1 MDVKILSNVNPLK
14 KMGLLSSHK
23 KDSKHN
29 NSPVRKLNGVVK
41 FKTTTKEG
49 ESKPYGNNTCSSSN
63 GDVASGNNSFDVK
76 TKKSTGIEASSN
88 GTLGGHH
95 SDGGSGGHAVNHGN
109 QLSHVGSERRKWF
122 VAKSSK
128 SLGR

>member
-41 FKTTTKEG
+41 FKTSTKEG

-76 TKKSTGIEASSN
+76 TKKTTGVEASGN

-95 SDGGSGGHAVNHGN
+95 SDGGAVNHGN

>member
-1 MDVKILSNVNPLK
+1 M
-14 KMGLLSSHK
+14 
-23 KDSKHN
+23 
-29 NSPVRKLNGVVK
+29 NGVVK
-41 FKTTTKEG
+41 FKTTTTKEG
-49 ESKPYGNNTCSSSN
+49 ESKPCGNNTCSSSN

-76 TKKSTGIEASSN
+76 TKKTSGIEASSN
-88 GTLGGHH
+88 GTLSGHH
-95 SDGGSGGHAVNHGN
+95 SDGGNAVNHGN

>member
-41 FKTTTKEG
+41 FKTSTKEG
-49 ESKPYGNNTCSSSN
+49 ESKPCGNYSSSSN

-76 TKKSTGIEASSN
+76 TKKTTGIEASSN

-95 SDGGSGGHAVNHGN
+95 SNDGSGGNAVNHGN

>member
-1 MDVKILSNVNPLK
+1 MSGNKI
-14 KMGLLSSHK
+14 
-23 KDSKHN
+23 
-29 NSPVRKLNGVVK
+29 
-41 FKTTTKEG
+41 
-49 ESKPYGNNTCSSSN
+49 CSSSN

-76 TKKSTGIEASSN
+76 TKKTTGIEASSN
-88 GTLGGHH
+88 GTLGSHH
-95 SDGGSGGHAVNHGN
+95 CDGGAVNHGN